1 LGSHKQ
7 RVGPSVGPGQSDA
20 PPPMP
25 ERRGVAFVAE
35 GGSAETDRPGA
46 TWLTRD
52 RTVQG
57 VCEGAPKRD
66 LANLNI
72 NDNTSPLRVYAQREP
87 PCRPPCLSTESAT
100 TS

>member
-1 LGSHKQ
+1 
-7 RVGPSVGPGQSDA
+7 
-20 PPPMP
+20 MP
-25 ERRGVAFVAE
+25 EGRGVAFVPE
-35 GGSAETDRPGA
+35 GSSAETDPPGA

-72 NDNTSPLRVYAQREP
+72 NDNTSPLRGYAQ
-87 PCRPPCLSTESAT
+87 SASLP
-100 TS
+100 TSVPEHRISDD